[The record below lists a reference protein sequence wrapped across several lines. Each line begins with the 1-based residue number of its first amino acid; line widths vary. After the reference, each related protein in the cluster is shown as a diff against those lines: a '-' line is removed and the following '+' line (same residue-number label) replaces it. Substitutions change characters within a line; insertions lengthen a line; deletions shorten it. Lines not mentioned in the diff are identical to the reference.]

1 ESACTDTPLTF
12 KRKGHFNIGLYA
24 KRRKLFLQELVDEKI
39 TADVKVKS
47 LQNKLNYRKRKE
59 MKEMEG
65 KVYEVQGDS
74 VTFECKLIP
83 SDQKWM
89 ASMAGEL
96 NNAAT
101 YFSSFANVSKSNV
114 KTIGGTIGDDSSCT
128 WKKWRYEQRMK
139 DVDEVK
145 AFKARNKI
153 PENSKSSNHRGKV
166 TAHIASRKSRQEFSP
181 PLGKYVDNFKP
192 EPLHNSNNAW
202 QHWNLDILTTAMKLT
217 DRAVI
222 NKANGDI
229 TQLPSITPMAKYMSL
244 LKYKMKAGRLYK
256 NVERWFREKKKA
268 EDFQYRFTDMGIE
281 L

>member
-1 ESACTDTPLTF
+1 MGDWAELGSESACTDTPLTF

-114 KTIGGTIGDDSSCT
+114 KTIG
-128 WKKWRYEQRMK
+128 
-139 DVDEVK
+139 
-145 AFKARNKI
+145 
-153 PENSKSSNHRGKV
+153 
-166 TAHIASRKSRQEFSP
+166 
-181 PLGKYVDNFKP
+181 
-192 EPLHNSNNAW
+192 
-202 QHWNLDILTTAMKLT
+202 